1 VVFYFFYVFCFFG
14 GYEERRPLISD
25 RGIQGGEKKKEG
37 YRAPSLI
44 PDRAC
49 KRINK
54 KEVIEDAPL

>member
-1 VVFYFFYVFCFFG
+1 MFFALKEF
-14 GYEERRPLISD
+14 RPLVEPFRNERQGGD

-37 YRAPSLI
+37 YRALSLI